1 MNRFVGLLMAATL
14 VAMPLSA
21 HALTLKKG
29 ETIGSD
35 GKVKLHCK
43 ENPVGV
49 IKDNGVIAKKLAA
62 RRTINVF
69 RAWDTPQSG
78 PDAVYSQSYG

>member
-29 ETIGSD
+29 ETLASG
-35 GKVKLHCK
+35 G
-43 ENPVGV
+43 GV
-49 IKDNGVIAKKLAA
+49 NKKASLASISFFDDFEED
-62 RRTINVF
+62 RLD
-69 RAWDTPQSG
+69 WYDQ
-78 PDAVYSQSYG
+78 